1 MLLSEALKTIESL
14 STSEVAEALSNISQK
29 SAVSMQEISRGLEK
43 ASEILSKTNISL
55 FTPSGE
61 FREVKEILKDVN
73 SNSSILLNKKE
84 LELPRPE
91 TLETTENSNENGV
104 FDFLNE
110 NAYDHI
116 DNFFNLDNKKMLF

>member
-1 MLLSEALKTIESL
+1 MLSSEVFKAIESL

-29 SAVSMQEISRGLEK
+29 SAVSMWEISRGLEQ
-43 ASEILSKTNISL
+43 ASEALSKMNITL

-61 FREVKEILKDVN
+61 LREVKEVLKDID

-84 LELPRPE
+84 KELLRPE
-91 TLETTENSNENGV
+91 TIEETEKSNENDV

-116 DNFFNLDNKKMLF
+116 DNFFISN

>member
-1 MLLSEALKTIESL
+1 MLSSEVFKAIESL

-29 SAVSMQEISRGLEK
+29 SAVSMWEISRGLEQ
-43 ASEILSKTNISL
+43 ASEALSKMNITL

-61 FREVKEILKDVN
+61 LREVKEVLKDID

-84 LELPRPE
+84 EELLRPE
-91 TLETTENSNENGV
+91 TIEETEKSNENGV

-116 DNFFNLDNKKMLF
+116 DNFFISN

>member
-1 MLLSEALKTIESL
+1 MLSSEVFKAIESL

-29 SAVSMQEISRGLEK
+29 SAVSMWEISRGLEQ
-43 ASEILSKTNISL
+43 ASEALSKMNITL
-55 FTPSGE
+55 FTPDGE
-61 FREVKEILKDVN
+61 FKAVKEVFKDID

-84 LELPRPE
+84 EELLRPE
-91 TLETTENSNENGV
+91 TIEKTEESNENSV

-116 DNFFNLDNKKMLF
+116 ENFFISS

>member
-1 MLLSEALKTIESL
+1 MLSSEVFKAIESL

-29 SAVSMQEISRGLEK
+29 TAASIWEVSRELEK
-43 ASEILSKTNISL
+43 VSETLSKMNITL
-55 FTPSGE
+55 FTPDGK
-61 FREVKEILKDVN
+61 FREVKEVLKDID

-84 LELPRPE
+84 EELLRPE
-91 TLETTENSNENGV
+91 TIEETEKSNENGV

-116 DNFFNLDNKKMLF
+116 DNFFISN